1 MKRLFLALATMLL
14 LNGCDSA
21 DDDDIIIIPPPDDNP
36 TKPTLEYSNEG
47 DKYLPGVR
55 VVVAQIHDF
64 LDTLPDCNDNPAG
77 MENADLCGTETY
89 SIQKVL
95 FPDVENTGEVSWSS
109 SQKAVNNETTSRQA
123 NSGAELSNPK
133 VLLIDSG
140 VAPAAL
146 RYPQRMLAMYDWVF
160 ETQDNMLRVG
170 YQHTTATIETS
181 KARYQVRAEIL
192 GKTDAFVPSTELTR
206 ELDRARFAKLPTDFN
221 GDTHGSL
228 TLNLLADYIPA
239 AEFVTLD
246 SFGKIVFPDEVLCS
260 LNDTVMD
267 RYVDYTIGM
276 LTDIIE
282 RHHIDYVNLSAGL
295 IKQDFK
301 DKLIGVCRLQNY
313 ETQDVLRLQQAYSHI
328 LEGLAEQVILVQA
341 GPNGAGYRIT
351 TSEDGQDPESE
362 YYSDCMDIDNRFR
375 TGYLTQSYLND
386 GSLPVLPSEG
396 VSYTNGYDDLVK
408 PSQLEIKGCLDGY
421 FNTGW
426 RENYADL
433 PSFGHYPILY
443 GEDGTNAGPM
453 SSMKTSFISGIGI
466 AYIEYL
472 ADTNDISRSEA
483 LQSLKDR
490 KVDADTPWLMDPM
503 RNGELPVCVDFPEAC
518 ENWDSFSLY

>member
-1 MKRLFLALATMLL
+1 MKRLFLGLAITLL
-14 LNGCDSA
+14 LHGCDNSS
-21 DDDDIIIIPPPDDNP
+21 DDGDVVVIPPPDDNP
-36 TKPTLEYSNEG
+36 TKPALDYSNTG

-55 VVVAQIHDF
+55 AVVAQIHDF

-77 MENADLCGTETY
+77 MENADLCDTGEY
-89 SIQKVL
+89 SIQEVL
-95 FPDVENTGEVSWSS
+95 FPDAQKVGEVRWWS
-109 SQKAVNNETTSRQA
+109 SQKMVNDVTISRQA

-140 VAPAAL
+140 VASAAL

-160 ETQDNMLRVG
+160 ETEDNTLRVG
-170 YQHTTATIETS
+170 YQHTTATVQTS
-181 KARYQVRAEIL
+181 KARYQIRAEIL

-206 ELDRARFAKLPTDFN
+206 ELDRTRFAKLPTDYN

-246 SFGKIVFPDEVLCS
+246 SFGKIVFPDQVLCS
-260 LNDTVMD
+260 LSDTVVD
-267 RYVDYTIGM
+267 SYVDYTISV

-301 DKLIGVCRLQNY
+301 DKLLGVCRLQSY
-313 ETQDVLRLQQAYSHI
+313 ESKDVLRLQQAYTRI
-328 LEGLAEQVILVQA
+328 LVGIANQTVLVQA
-341 GPNGAGYRIT
+341 GPNGAAYRMT
-351 TSEDGQDPESE
+351 TSEDGQDPASE
-362 YYSDCMDIDNRFR
+362 YYADCMDIDNRFR
-375 TGYLTQSYLND
+375 TGYLIQSYLND

-396 VSYTNGYDDLVK
+396 VSYSNGYDDLVK
-408 PSQLEIKGCLDGY
+408 PSQLEIKGCVDGY

-453 SSMKTSFISGIGI
+453 SSMKTSFISGVGI
-466 AYIEYL
+466 AYIEYI
-472 ADTNDISRSEA
+472 ARTRDISRSDA
-483 LQSLKDR
+483 LKSLKER

-503 RNGELPVCVDFPEAC
+503 RHAELPVCVDFPDAC
-518 ENWDSFSLY
+518 ENWDSFSL